1 MARSKL
7 VWEASTTIMGNMMKS
22 SGGQSLAV
30 QGAEQGSRR
39 KRGGP
44 SDSNPAFVLAFADA
58 LRDILREEQR
68 RFA

>member
-1 MARSKL
+1 M
-7 VWEASTTIMGNMMKS
+7 
-22 SGGQSLAV
+22 

-39 KRGGP
+39 KRGGVI
-44 SDSNPAFVLAFADA
+44 DSNPAFVLAFADA